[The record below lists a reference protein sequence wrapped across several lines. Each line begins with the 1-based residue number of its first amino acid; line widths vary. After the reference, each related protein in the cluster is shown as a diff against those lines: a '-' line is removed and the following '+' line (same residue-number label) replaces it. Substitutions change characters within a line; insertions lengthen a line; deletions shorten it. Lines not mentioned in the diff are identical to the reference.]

1 MIETSLTRSHS
12 PEFALLGFLYEQ
24 PSHGY
29 ALHKRLLTEL
39 GNTWHASQSQTYN
52 ILKRLEAQ
60 GDVISTNQKQGKAP
74 ARRLLQIT
82 DQGKSRFVGWLQRPS
97 GGSVRAIRLEFIS
110 RLYFAHKLF
119 PGEVKKLID
128 KEGRSIQKAL
138 SRLEISRGKIPPDQI
153 FNRLSLELRIQQLR
167 AVKDWVVTCQRVYER

>member
-1 MIETSLTRSHS
+1 MVETTRPRSHS

-29 ALHKRLLTEL
+29 ALHQRLTSEL
-39 GNTWHASQSQTYN
+39 GNAWHASQSQTYN

-60 GDVISTNQKQGKAP
+60 GDVSSTTQDQVKLP
-74 ARRLLQIT
+74 PRRILQIT
-82 DQGKSRFVGWLQRPS
+82 EAGRKRFEEWLETPC

-110 RLYFAHKLF
+110 RLYFSQKLF
-119 PGEVKKLID
+119 PGTVKKLIELEAND
-128 KEGRSIQKAL
+128 IQGALTRLEL
-138 SRLEISRGKIPPDQI
+138 SRRTLPPDQV

-167 AVKDWVVTCQRVYER
+167 AVRDWVNTCHKAFER